1 MRKKNMKK
9 RAKPKDREAR
19 MPNSMVHTPQKIHR
33 RKLEIS
39 AK

>member
-19 MPNSMVHTPQKIHR
+19 MPNSMVHTEENSSQKT
-33 RKLEIS
+33 
-39 AK
+39 